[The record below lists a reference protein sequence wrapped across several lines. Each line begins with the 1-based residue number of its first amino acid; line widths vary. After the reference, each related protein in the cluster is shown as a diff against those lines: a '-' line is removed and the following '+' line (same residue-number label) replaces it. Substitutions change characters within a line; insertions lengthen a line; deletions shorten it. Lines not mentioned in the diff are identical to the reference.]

1 MGLFSRLQIAGPL
14 AGSLMLA
21 VCEVPA
27 LAHETEERPESGAI
41 SYDLGV
47 EVQNDY
53 AAHASDGNARNN
65 LTSEINL
72 GLGYQA
78 TESLSFNLGLK
89 MEQVGDPDAGHDEYF
104 EKHGAFVESLTV
116 NYEADDVSLYAGKFT
131 PNFGHAWDTSPGI
144 YTKEF
149 AKDYELSERWGLGGG
164 LGLPGGPL
172 GEITLSASAF
182 FADRTVLSDSLFS
195 RRGRTT
201 KASGGPSNTDDL
213 SSFAVALD
221 GAEVP
226 GFETLEYQIAFV
238 HQGKGQGDSDDE
250 QGVVAHAAFTIPFIG
265 DVTLSPMVEYAL
277 FDGQSGMRGRDR
289 QNLTAAARFDYVAW
303 NLTFGYGRRHISETG
318 LDDATD
324 ELMQLTVGYAFANG
338 VTLDAGYGRFDEDSV
353 VSDIIGLKLS
363 FDLAGRLR

>member
-1 MGLFSRLQIAGPL
+1 MNRFSRLHIAGPL

-27 LAHETEERPESGAI
+27 SAHEAEERAEPGAI
-41 SYDLGV
+41 SYDLSV
-47 EVQNDY
+47 EAQNDY
-53 AAHASDGNARNN
+53 ATHASDGNARNN
-65 LTSEINL
+65 LKSEINL

-78 TESLSFNLGLK
+78 TETLSLNLGLK
-89 MEQVGDPDAGHDEYF
+89 LEQVNDPDAGEDEYF

-116 NYEADDVSLYAGKFT
+116 NYDKDGLSLYAGKFT
-131 PNFGHAWDTSPGI
+131 PNFGHAWDASPGI

-149 AKDYELSERWGLGGG
+149 AKDYELAERWGLGGG
-164 LGLPGGPL
+164 IGLPGGPL
-172 GEITLSASAF
+172 GEVTLSASAF

-201 KASGGPSNTDDL
+201 KASGGPSNTGDL

-226 GFETLEYQIAFV
+226 WFETLEYQIAFV

-250 QGVVAHAAFTIPFIG
+250 QGVVAHAAFTMPFIG
-265 DVTLSPMVEYAL
+265 EIALSPMVEYAL
-277 FDGQSGMRGRDR
+277 FEGQGGLQGRDR
-289 QNLTAAARFDYVAW
+289 QNLTAAARFDYEAW
-303 NLTFGYGRRHISETG
+303 NLTLGYGRRHVRETG
-318 LDDATD
+318 FDDATD
-324 ELMQLTVGYAFANG
+324 ELMQLTVGYAFDNG
-338 VTLDAGYGRFDEDSV
+338 ITLDAGYGRFDDSSV
-353 VSDIIGLKLS
+353 VSDIIGFKLS